1 MLRHGRSLGAGALM
15 ALALTA
21 GPAYGV
27 GQPPV
32 ALDNGGTVV
41 SPDGAVRYTLSH
53 ANLKTTVAAVRVR
66 DGKRL
71 ASTAM
76 DGMWGVAPLTIGNQ
90 RGGVSHDGR
99 MLVVAQVGSG
109 PANGT
114 RFALLKTDLKSEP
127 RIVSLAGDFAF
138 DALSPDN
145 KRLYVIERRGTGNS
159 PFSYRVRLYDLSTGK
174 LQPGVVA
181 ATETPEP
188 MAGIPLYRAETANGR
203 WAYTLYTK
211 TNGQSFVH
219 ALDTMTARAWCID
232 MPWGKSQAND
242 QATWRL
248 SLKLNEGRHALLVQK
263 GPRTVATIA
272 TKTLKVTSAE
282 PRP

>member
-1 MLRHGRSLGAGALM
+1 MLRLGRSIGAGALV
-15 ALALTA
+15 ALALGA

-27 GQPPV
+27 GQPPA
-32 ALDNGGTVV
+32 ALDAGGTVL

-66 DGKRL
+66 DGRRL
-71 ASTAM
+71 ASTAI
-76 DGMWGVAPLTIGNQ
+76 DGMWGVAPLTVGDQ

-109 PANGT
+109 SASGT
-114 RFALLKTDLKSEP
+114 RFALLNTDLKSQP
-127 RIVSLAGDFAF
+127 RIVSLAGDYAF

-145 KRLYVIERRGTGNS
+145 RRLYVIERRGTGSS
-159 PFSYRVRLYDLSTGK
+159 PFSYRVRLYDLAANA

-188 MAGIPLYRAETANGR
+188 MAGLPLFRAETASGR

-232 MPWGKSQAND
+232 LPWGKSTRND

-248 SLKLNEGRHALLVQK
+248 SLKLNEGRHALLVQS
-263 GPRTVATIA
+263 GSRTVATIA
-272 TKTLKVTSAE
+272 TKSLKVTSAAAQ
-282 PRP
+282 P